1 MHCSN
6 CQREIAN
13 YSNFCYYCG
22 ARQERATSAAAAGT
36 QPRRLQRS
44 LVDCKIGGVCGG
56 IAEYMDT
63 DPTIVRLVWAVVTF
77 FTGIV
82 PGCIAYLV
90 AWLIM
95 PPGPYPV
102 IVQPSAPVAQAPA
115 PDAPRA

>member
-13 YSNFCYYCG
+13 YSNFCYFCG
-22 ARQERATSAAAAGT
+22 ARQQRTASSIGS
-36 QPRRLQRS
+36 QPRRMQRS

-63 DPTIVRLVWAVVTF
+63 DPTIVRLVWAVLTF

-95 PPGPYPV
+95 PPGPYPMP
-102 IVQPSAPVAQAPA
+102 VQPVAPVTQAPA